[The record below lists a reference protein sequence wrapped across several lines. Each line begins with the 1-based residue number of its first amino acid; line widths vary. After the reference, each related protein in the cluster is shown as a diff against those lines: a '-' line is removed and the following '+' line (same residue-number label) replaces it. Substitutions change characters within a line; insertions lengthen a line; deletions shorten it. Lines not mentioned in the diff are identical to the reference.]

1 MSQIARI
8 AIAVIAALATA
19 GCSDSRGGT
28 VYTADSGHSS
38 GWLTAHG
45 AKFLAEPINAS
56 GGLSK
61 SNQCAQC
68 HGTDLK
74 GGISAVTCFNT
85 GRNGRACHA
94 GGPGA
99 HVSATWDE
107 PSEHGAAAKAAPS
120 GIQGMFNCRKC
131 HGGDLTG
138 GLVGKSCYSCHTDT
152 PHAPK
157 PWRGAARRHTDV
169 DEGNASACGGCHAG
183 TFAGA
188 KPETG
193 SQARCFNGTLCHAT
207 PGGGSCY
214 ACHGTE
220 GVNIAPP
227 ASLSG
232 ATGQSD
238 PKVGAHQSHLT
249 AKHGYSDT
257 VACGECHTFPYSIDE
272 PGHRDGDFIAEVPL
286 AGKLAT
292 NNGASPSYG
301 FTTGKCS
308 NTYCH
313 DGRNFPAKGSSG
325 TDPAWN
331 QTDYL
336 TGAVADCSKC
346 HGYPPSQNHPQKSDC
361 SKCHLHVNSDNK
373 SFSNPSRHINGY
385 VDESVSSC
393 YACHGTEGVNPAP
406 PFDNSGL
413 TDSAKVGAHQS
424 HLLASSGY
432 SNPVSCDQ
440 CHVVPASV
448 ESPAHRDG
456 DYLAEVPLSGSIA
469 SANGSEG
476 GYNFTTRACSGVYCH
491 DGKRF
496 KHGWSSGTDPV
507 WNDTSY
513 ITGAVAD
520 CSKCHG
526 YPPGGAHP
534 ADADCSK
541 CHLHVTAN
549 NIGFSDATKHL
560 NKTVEAVDGP
570 CYACH
575 GDVAVNNAP
584 PNDLAGNTADTS
596 LKVGAHQTHL
606 QATDGMSAAV
616 ACAECHV
623 VPAAVHDA
631 SHRDGDNTA
640 EIIFGALATTNGAS
654 PSYNYGTRRC
664 SNTYCH
670 DGRNF
675 KYGFSAGT
683 DPVWND
689 TSYITGAVADCSK
702 CHGYPPGNGHPRNSG
717 CGSYNDG
724 NGCHTNV
731 NTDDTTFKNASL
743 HVNGTVE
750 VIGLP
755 CRVCHGSTV
764 NDAPPNDLNGDTS
777 AADPEVGAH
786 QAHLTAPSNYSSKIA
801 CAECH
806 IVPEFGHVDDP
817 THIDGDVRAEVTFG
831 AISKNNAAAP
841 AYDYTLRKCSNT
853 YCHDGGRF
861 EHGWSTGT
869 DPVWNDADYLNGTVA
884 DCSRCHGYPPGG
896 GHANRADCNACHL
909 HVNPDNRSFGDKTKH
924 INGTVEAN

>member
-1 MSQIARI
+1 
-8 AIAVIAALATA
+8 
-19 GCSDSRGGT
+19 
-28 VYTADSGHSS
+28 
-38 GWLTAHG
+38 
-45 AKFLAEPINAS
+45 
-56 GGLSK
+56 
-61 SNQCAQC
+61 
-68 HGTDLK
+68 
-74 GGISAVTCFNT
+74 
-85 GRNGRACHA
+85 
-94 GGPGA
+94 
-99 HVSATWDE
+99 
-107 PSEHGAAAKAAPS
+107 
-120 GIQGMFNCRKC
+120 
-131 HGGDLTG
+131 
-138 GLVGKSCYSCHTDT
+138 
-152 PHAPK
+152 
-157 PWRGAARRHTDV
+157 
-169 DEGNASACGGCHAG
+169 
-183 TFAGA
+183 
-188 KPETG
+188 
-193 SQARCFNGTLCHAT
+193 
-207 PGGGSCY
+207 
-214 ACHGTE
+214 
-220 GVNIAPP
+220 
-227 ASLSG
+227 
-232 ATGQSD
+232 
-238 PKVGAHQSHLT
+238 
-249 AKHGYSDT
+249 
-257 VACGECHTFPYSIDE
+257 
-272 PGHRDGDFIAEVPL
+272 
-286 AGKLAT
+286 
-292 NNGASPSYG
+292 
-301 FTTGKCS
+301 
-308 NTYCH
+308 
-313 DGRNFPAKGSSG
+313 
-325 TDPAWN
+325 
-331 QTDYL
+331 
-336 TGAVADCSKC
+336 
-346 HGYPPSQNHPQKSDC
+346 
-361 SKCHLHVNSDNK
+361 
-373 SFSNPSRHINGY
+373 
-385 VDESVSSC
+385 
-393 YACHGTEGVNPAP
+393 
-406 PFDNSGL
+406 
-413 TDSAKVGAHQS
+413 
-424 HLLASSGY
+424 
-432 SNPVSCDQ
+432 
-440 CHVVPASV
+440 
-448 ESPAHRDG
+448 
-456 DYLAEVPLSGSIA
+456 
-469 SANGSEG
+469 
-476 GYNFTTRACSGVYCH
+476 
-491 DGKRF
+491 
-496 KHGWSSGTDPV
+496 
-507 WNDTSY
+507 
-513 ITGAVAD
+513 
-520 CSKCHG
+520 
-526 YPPGGAHP
+526 
-534 ADADCSK
+534 
-541 CHLHVTAN
+541 
-549 NIGFSDATKHL
+549 
-560 NKTVEAVDGP
+560 
-570 CYACH
+570 
-575 GDVAVNNAP
+575 
-584 PNDLAGNTADTS
+584 
-596 LKVGAHQTHL
+596 
-606 QATDGMSAAV
+606 MSAAV